1 MIMLKIGWLFPYKI
15 LFRVLKLMELSDSRL
30 SAGMPGNF
38 KLELAYL
45 YMLDQFRK
53 IYVSDQIQK
62 ISKVY
67 DQLQKNLGLQDETA
81 VITVYARKM

>member
-1 MIMLKIGWLFPYKI
+1 
-15 LFRVLKLMELSDSRL
+15 MELSDSRL
-30 SAGMPGNF
+30 SAGVPGNF
-38 KLELAYL
+38 KLEVAYL

-67 DQLQKNLGLQDETA
+67 DQLEKNLGLQDETA
-81 VITVYARKM
+81 VITIYARKM

>member
-1 MIMLKIGWLFPYKI
+1 
-15 LFRVLKLMELSDSRL
+15 MELTDSRL
-30 SAGMPGNF
+30 STGMSGNF
-38 KLELAYL
+38 KLEVAYL

-67 DQLQKNLGLQDETA
+67 DQLEKNLGLQDETA